1 MEEGMMQNFKVYY
14 DAEEDILFLG
24 KEGQEQE
31 VREVSPGLNL
41 ELDANGALIGV
52 EVFNAS
58 RMFKDILKP
67 MENRLQI
74 A

>member
-1 MEEGMMQNFKVYY
+1 VGNNVPHYIFRYS
-14 DAEEDILFLG
+14 DAEPQDYRTSSFRARTASCFSTN
-24 KEGQEQE
+24 
-31 VREVSPGLNL
+31 VPHY
-41 ELDANGALIGV
+41 DANGALIGV
-52 EVFNAS
+52 EVFNAF